1 MSEISLKALSP
12 QSWPFDLELLPQ
24 PAFLVGGAVRDA
36 LLGRSSEYLDLDF
49 VVLKDSVKIARK
61 LASHYHAGF
70 VLLDRERQIA
80 RVVFPSG
87 TVDIAQA
94 EGGDLLIDLYR
105 RDFRLNAI
113 AYNPFTKEIIDPLGG
128 QQDLET
134 GLINMVSAQNLRDDP
149 LRLLRAYR
157 QGAQLGF
164 SIASDTLTTIQQLA
178 PFLRQIAVE
187 RIRTELGYLLINP
200 QGVNWLIQ
208 AWQDGLID
216 FLFPSANLRF
226 SQLREIEGTI
236 KLLSETWSTL
246 GAEFSRYLRETIK
259 MPLFALAKL
268 ALLASSDPVV
278 AETELHLLKY
288 SNLEIRGAIAII
300 KALPKLQTSALQMS
314 VREQYFLFQEVR
326 NVFPALAISAIV
338 SGVSLEEITPYIE
351 RYLNPE
357 DQIAH
362 PTPLIS
368 GNDLME
374 KLNLPKGPQIGE
386 MLLEIQLARI
396 EGKITTPEE
405 ALNFFT
411 NG

>member
-1 MSEISLKALSP
+1 MSDISLKALSP

-61 LASHYHAGF
+61 LASHYNAGF

-113 AYNPFTKEIIDPLGG
+113 AYNPFTEEIIDPLGG
-128 QQDLET
+128 QQDLKT

-164 SIASDTLTTIQQLA
+164 TIASDTLTTIQQLA

-200 QGVNWLIQ
+200 QGVKWLIK
-208 AWQDGLID
+208 AWEYGLID
-216 FLFPSANLRF
+216 CFFPSADLRF
-226 SQLREIEGTI
+226 SQLREIEDAI
-236 KLLSETWSTL
+236 KLLSKTWSTL

-259 MPLFALAKL
+259 MP
-268 ALLASSDPVV
+268 
-278 AETELHLLKY
+278 
-288 SNLEIRGAIAII
+288 
-300 KALPKLQTSALQMS
+300 
-314 VREQYFLFQEVR
+314 
-326 NVFPALAISAIV
+326 
-338 SGVSLEEITPYIE
+338 
-351 RYLNPE
+351 
-357 DQIAH
+357 
-362 PTPLIS
+362 
-368 GNDLME
+368 
-374 KLNLPKGPQIGE
+374 
-386 MLLEIQLARI
+386 
-396 EGKITTPEE
+396 
-405 ALNFFT
+405 
-411 NG
+411 

>member
-1 MSEISLKALSP
+1 MSGISLKALSP

-49 VVLKDSVKIARK
+49 VVLKDSVKFARQ
-61 LASHYHAGF
+61 LASHYHGGF

-80 RVVFPSG
+80 RVVFSWG

-113 AYNPFTKEIIDPLGG
+113 AYNPFTEEIIDPLGG
-128 QQDLET
+128 QQDLKT

-200 QGVNWLIQ
+200 LGVNWLIK
-208 AWQDGLID
+208 AWEDGLID

-226 SQLREIEGTI
+226 SQLREIEGAI
-236 KLLSETWSTL
+236 KVLRETWSNL
-246 GAEFSRYLRETIK
+246 GQEFSRYLRETIK
-259 MPLFALAKL
+259 TPLFALAKL

-278 AETELHLLKY
+278 AETELQLLKY
-288 SNLEIRGAIAII
+288 SNLEIKGAIAII
-300 KALPKLQTSALQMS
+300 KSLPKLQTAALQMS
-314 VREQYFLFQEVR
+314 VREQYFFFQEVG
-326 NVFPALAISAIV
+326 NVFPALAINAIV
-338 SGVSLEEITPYIE
+338 SEVSLEEITPYIE

-411 NG
+411 NR